1 MFADHKKERERIK
14 KLRASPAARAS
25 EMWGRKNLPG
35 SLPANEE
42 AAPTW
47 HAPRP
52 PLPIPLFLSPRRW
65 SLQLIG
71 GSGAH
76 RHHTGSSSSS
86 PRLPGRGTGHQFT
99 MGDSSSSS
107 AAYIRM
113 VCVCCCTISTT
124 NGWSWLFLT
133 SFVRAAG
140 GSGSPYD
147 REVHLLQPEQGRVHG
162 RAGEACQRQ
171 ACRHFHGYRPYYRAY
186 IYTGHARA
194 LCFPSPV
201 QPFLVYLPCIICF
214 NNNRS

>member
-1 MFADHKKERERIK
+1 
-14 KLRASPAARAS
+14 
-25 EMWGRKNLPG
+25 MWGRKNLPG

-52 PLPIPLFLSPRRW
+52 PPPIPLFLSPRRW

-107 AAYIRM
+107 AAYIKM
-113 VCVCCCTISTT
+113 VCVCCCTIST
-124 NGWSWLFLT
+124 NGWSWLLLT
-133 SFVRAAG
+133 SFVRALLVQ
-140 GSGSPYD
+140 
-147 REVHLLQPEQGRVHG
+147 VHHMIEK
-162 RAGEACQRQ
+162 C
-171 ACRHFHGYRPYYRAY
+171 
-186 IYTGHARA
+186 
-194 LCFPSPV
+194 
-201 QPFLVYLPCIICF
+201 ICF
-214 NNNRS
+214 NLSKEECMDALEKHANVKPVVTSTGTGRTTVHIYWTRARVMLSFPRSTISRLPSMHNMLQ